1 VPVWHTVSY
10 CPTSSLVTLALVSAW
25 PSATFLAVI
34 GHRTCMFISYPTL
47 CCWLLYIQWRQCE
60 CNFGGDEEGI
70 KEQLQGIRE
79 SPVFIRRQRW
89 PYRER
94 RESLRSLCKYS
105 GTRSKRKFTRKNDNC
120 GYWIRFFFLSLFASM
135 EASHRV
141 HAAKEVNC
149 HAV

>member
-60 CNFGGDEEGI
+60 CNFGRDEECI

-89 PYRER
+89 IIGSVVSPCEVCANTAELDLNENSRE
-94 RESLRSLCKYS
+94 K
-105 GTRSKRKFTRKNDNC
+105 TTIVVT
-120 GYWIRFFFLSLFASM
+120 GYGFFPVL
-135 EASHRV
+135 V
-141 HAAKEVNC
+141 CVNGSTAPC
-149 HAV
+149 SCRQGG

>member
-1 VPVWHTVSY
+1 M
-10 CPTSSLVTLALVSAW
+10 L
-25 PSATFLAVI
+25 
-34 GHRTCMFISYPTL
+34 ISYPTL

-60 CNFGGDEEGI
+60 CNFGGDEECI

-79 SPVFIRRQRW
+79 SPVFIGRQRW

-120 GYWIRFFFLSLFASM
+120 GYWIRFFLSLFASM
-135 EASHRV
+135 EAPHRV
-141 HAAKEVNC
+141 HAAKEVIC
-149 HAV
+149 HAVSMRQQKRDKLWLFTKRAKASLAANHLRSNEGRR